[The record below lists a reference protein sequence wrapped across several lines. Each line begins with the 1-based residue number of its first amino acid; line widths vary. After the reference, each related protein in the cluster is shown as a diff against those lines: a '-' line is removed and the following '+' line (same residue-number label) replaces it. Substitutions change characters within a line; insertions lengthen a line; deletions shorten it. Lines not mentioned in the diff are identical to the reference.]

1 MKKYLPLLKLAKNA
15 LVLFALTSLLSIGL
29 IVALLHYNTAREE
42 ALAETEATVQTKQ
55 TETRT
60 LTDNLNMLKNHQA
73 EFDHL
78 ITIGLVGNPNRAN
91 WVEQFETLY
100 RDLKLPLTLRYS
112 LETPRPLS
120 ESGSTPQGSQANVL
134 RHELS
139 IELSDLHE
147 EEFLSF
153 VHKLNTS
160 WNAPF
165 RVNQCDMTLNSTTK
179 LEIKCALRLFSLQSK
194 N

>member
-29 IVALLHYNTAREE
+29 IVALLNYNTTREE

-55 TETRT
+55 TETQT
-60 LTDNLNMLKNHQA
+60 LTNNLNMLKNHQA

-78 ITIGLVGNPNRAN
+78 INIGLVGNPNRAN

-120 ESGSTPQGSQANVL
+120 ESTSTAQVSQANVL

-153 VHKLNTS
+153 VDKLNTS

-165 RVNQCDMTLNSTTK
+165 RVNSCDMTRSSATK
-179 LEIKCALRLFSLQSK
+179 LEIKCALRLFSLQAKS
-194 N
+194 